1 MKEAF
6 GVDVHANELAPVLRL
21 SCTGTPLKSRPL
33 LPPSVTLAGFALSV
47 ALVSVIVTFTVLLNV
62 DPPDEACRLI
72 EELWVP
78 KASAPFAGL
87 TLTPS
92 GSDAVPLGRFRTS
105 QESAGLAVQLKA
117 APLFIVIFSDC
128 DASVAPLTPE
138 NVRLSELA

>member
-92 GSDAVPLGRFRTS
+92 GSDAVPLVRLSSS
-105 QESAGLAVQLKA
+105 QVSAGGVVAVQLSA
-117 APLFIVIFSDC
+117 APLFIAIFSDW
-128 DASVAPLTPE
+128 D
-138 NVRLSELA
+138 